1 MLKQYAA
8 KAAKYAVYPKRGE
21 CLAYPLT
28 GLAEELLELGDAVTS
43 RATRSAVVYEAGD
56 CLWYLV
62 ETVHGLEQRTG
73 LQLFDDLLVGP
84 FDTPRPGFHE
94 TLRGLVGAAKRELR
108 GDWADN
114 PGELFVRVG
123 PLLITAYF
131 FVVGALSEQTA
142 SVEMACDANLKKLE
156 RRWNDGTI
164 KGSGD
169 NR

>member
-1 MLKQYAA
+1 MLKEYAA
-8 KAAKYAVYPKRGE
+8 KAAKYAVYPRRGE

-28 GLAEELLELGDAVTS
+28 GLAEELLELGDAVTRRS
-43 RATRSAVVYEAGD
+43 TRSEVVYEAGD

-73 LQLFDDLLVGP
+73 LQLFDDLLVSSAP
-84 FDTPRPGFHE
+84 CLNSFHE
-94 TLRGLVGAAKRELR
+94 TLCGLVGAAKRELR

-114 PGELFVRVG
+114 PELLLGRVG
-123 PLLITAYF
+123 PLLITAYV
-131 FVVGALSEQTA
+131 FVVGALDAQIA

>member
-1 MLKQYAA
+1 MLKEYAA

-28 GLAEELLELGDAVTS
+28 GLAEELLELGDAVTR
-43 RATRSAVVYEAGD
+43 RATRAEVVYGAGD

-73 LQLFDDLLVGP
+73 LQLFDDLLSSSAPHGNS
-84 FDTPRPGFHE
+84 FHE
-94 TLRGLVGAAKRELR
+94 TLRELVGAAKRELR
-108 GDWADN
+108 GDTADS
-114 PGELFVRVG
+114 PELLLGRVG
-123 PLLITAYF
+123 PHLITAYV
-131 FVVGALSEQTA
+131 FVVGALDAQIA

-156 RRWNDGTI
+156 RRQQHGTI

>member
-1 MLKQYAA
+1 MLKEYAA

-28 GLAEELLELGDAVTS
+28 GLAEELLELGDAVTR
-43 RATRSAVVYEAGD
+43 RATRDEVVYEAGD

-73 LQLFDDLLVGP
+73 LQLFDDLLVSSAP
-84 FDTPRPGFHE
+84 CLNSFRE

-114 PGELFVRVG
+114 PALLLGRVG
-123 PLLITAYF
+123 PLLKTVYF
-131 FVVGALSEQTA
+131 FVVGALDEQII

-156 RRWNDGTI
+156 RREQNGTI